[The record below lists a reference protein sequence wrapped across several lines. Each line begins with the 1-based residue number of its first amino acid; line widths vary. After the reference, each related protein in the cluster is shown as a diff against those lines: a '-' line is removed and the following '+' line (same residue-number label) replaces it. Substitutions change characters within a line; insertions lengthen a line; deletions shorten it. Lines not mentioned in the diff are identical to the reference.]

1 MKTQD
6 IIEQLK
12 KSQLIAQCPKCDE
25 TFDFSD
31 AILFDGTKKFPEEA
45 LKIQEQLDENYE
57 NSVLE
62 LKKKIERATKK
73 AEVTTEA
80 VNIGKSLEKIVP
92 TMKEFKWALPDSRFL
107 FDPIDLVI
115 FNGLSNRKVDS
126 ISFIEIKTG
135 KSYLNPHQKMVKRAI
150 MENKIRY
157 CEMYD

>member
-135 KSYLNPHQKMVKRAI
+135 KSYLNQHQKMVKRAI
-150 MENKIRY
+150 MENKIGY

>member
-1 MKTQD
+1 MILLVEEK
-6 IIEQLK
+6 LK
-12 KSQLIAQCPKCDE
+12 WIFLILLGDNNMEKAWKR
-25 TFDFSD
+25 
-31 AILFDGTKKFPEEA
+31 L
-45 LKIQEQLDENYE
+45 
-57 NSVLE
+57 

-135 KSYLNPHQKMVKRAI
+135 KSYLNQHQKMVKRAI
-150 MENKIRY
+150 MENKIGY